1 MSRVILILIFAT
13 SSVVFAKNRET
24 KMDFED
30 SLVEGV
36 NKQPLDSL
44 SQLSDDQASRK
55 YRLYRKR
62 GGYRDLHD
70 ALIMEM
76 RNSQ

>member
-1 MSRVILILIFAT
+1 MKTLFIALAVFFSATAMADSR
-13 SSVVFAKNRET
+13 KT
-24 KMDFED
+24 KIDFED
-30 SLVEGV
+30 ALVEGV

-44 SQLSDDQASRK
+44 SQLSDEQNARK

-62 GGYRDLHD
+62 GGFRDLHD
-70 ALIMEM
+70 ALLLEM

>member
-1 MSRVILILIFAT
+1 MKALFLGIVLSL
-13 SSVVFAKNRET
+13 SVTAIAGSRET
-24 KMDFED
+24 KIDFED
-30 SLVEGV
+30 ALVEGV

-44 SQLSDDQASRK
+44 SQLSDDSASRK

-62 GGYRDLHD
+62 GGYKDLHD
-70 ALIMEM
+70 ALLLEM

>member
-1 MSRVILILIFAT
+1 MRLFLLVLGLSAWSLQAEKR
-13 SSVVFAKNRET
+13 ST
-24 KMDFED
+24 KIDFED
-30 SLVEGV
+30 ALVEGM

-44 SQLSDDQASRK
+44 SQLAEDDAHRR

-62 GGYRDLHD
+62 GGYRDLHET
-70 ALIMEM
+70 LLEEM